1 MNAEAII
8 ALVATVIKTAVDLTP
23 TIIKTVEDAEPF
35 AKIIWGNLINNQV
48 ITPDDLATLEA
59 QLTAL
64 SAQLQAPLPPE
75 QPDDV

>member
-1 MNAEAII
+1 MDAAEII
-8 ALVATVIKTAVDLTP
+8 ALIGAVIKTAVDLTP
-23 TIIKTVEDAEPF
+23 TVIKTVQDAEPF
-35 AKIIWGNLINNQV
+35 ALTIWNNLVNKKV
-48 ITPDDLATLEA
+48 ITADNLATLEA